1 MVASGGRLT
10 DGARKILDSASEL
23 FYRNGIHAVGVDA
36 IAAGAGVTKRTLYDR
51 FGSKDALVVAYLTE
65 RDRRWWERFEER
77 LATAPRPR
85 VLAVFDSY
93 RADVDEGDR
102 GCAFINAAA
111 ELPFSHPAYDVI
123 RDHSSV
129 STNGWCSWSPR
140 TVSRTTRGRSRSIST
155 CCSRVRSPTAGSTDP
170 ISACGEPESSPSG
183 SWPDSGAAA
192 CLRALAARRAASDW
206 RGRDSGSHG
215 ADEVSPMAS
224 TAGTENAVTDTSTL
238 VVQLRT
244 LLELTNSEIQLPPT
258 PAARRR
264 GPRPSRPNSRATP
277 TMRGDGPTQS
287 SELCGT
293 SVGYPPWSAR
303 WSGGPRPS

>member
-123 RDHSSV
+123 RDHKQRVHERMVQLV
-129 STNGWCSWSPR
+129 SDGRC
-140 TVSRTTRGRSRSIST
+140 RGRPAGGRGASLPVARGCGLPPRDRRIRSAPAASR
-155 CCSRVRSPTAGSTDP
+155 R
-170 ISACGEPESSPSG
+170 
-183 SWPDSGAAA
+183 
-192 CLRALAARRAASDW
+192 ARRADP
-206 RGRDSGSHG
+206 GR
-215 ADEVSPMAS
+215 
-224 TAGTENAVTDTSTL
+224 
-238 VVQLRT
+238 
-244 LLELTNSEIQLPPT
+244 I
-258 PAARRR
+258 AARRR
-264 GPRPSRPNSRATP
+264 A
-277 TMRGDGPTQS
+277 
-287 SELCGT
+287 
-293 SVGYPPWSAR
+293 
-303 WSGGPRPS
+303 